1 MNWLFGLVVLFLV
14 ASAVIGYK
22 KGFVKIAYG
31 LVATIVTLF
40 LVSVLAP
47 HVQTILVEKTPLYEK
62 VEAVCVETIKGKI
75 EATVNE
81 TGASVSAALEQSG
94 IKLPEALVDVVENIG
109 EENTQATEVAQKI
122 GSALAEWLMLMISF
136 VLTYIVVVILLKILE
151 KVLNIATR
159 LPVLKGT
166 NKTLGV
172 VMGLGQ
178 GVIDLWLAALML
190 STMCTT
196 EVGMQLIVLVNENFF
211 LKFIYDH
218 NGILY
223 LMSLFWK

>member
-14 ASAVIGYK
+14 VSAVIGYK

-31 LVATIVTLF
+31 LAATIVTLF
-40 LVSVLAP
+40 LVSILAP
-47 HVQTILVEKTPLYEK
+47 HVQTILIEKTPLYEK
-62 VEAVCVETIKGKI
+62 VETVCVETIKEKI
-75 EATVNE
+75 EATMNE

-94 IKLPEALVDVVENIG
+94 IKLPEALTGVVENIG
-109 EENTQATEVAQKI
+109 EDNAQAAEVAQKI

-136 VLTYIVVVILLKILE
+136 VITYIVVVILLKILE

-178 GVIDLWLAALML
+178 GIIDLWLAALML
-190 STMCTT
+190 SAMCTT
-196 EVGMQLIVLVNENFF
+196 ELGMQLIALVNENFF
-211 LKFIYDH
+211 LKFMYDH

-223 LMSLFWK
+223 LISLFWK